1 MAGRLFCQVTT
12 MNVPNVSSGGVD
24 RRTERTVELVRPD
37 ARQDVRLDAVQP
49 RDQRSDSA
57 TISDES
63 RVRLD
68 AVRDYTDR
76 LRQPDPDRRQLLDE
90 VRARLDAG
98 DLDHPDVFRAAA
110 DAMLRGEA

>member
-1 MAGRLFCQVTT
+1 

-24 RRTERTVELVRPD
+24 RRAERTVELVRPD
-37 ARQDVRLDAVQP
+37 SRQDVRHDVASH
-49 RDQRSDSA
+49 RDQSGDSA

-68 AVRDYTDR
+68 VVRDLTDR
-76 LRQPDPDRRQLLDE
+76 LRQPESDRKQMLDE

-110 DAMLRGEA
+110 DSMLRGLL